1 MSLLDEVRKLE
12 GDVVARLKELEP
24 LMREYEQLRALAE
37 RLGVEY
43 SPESAA
49 ASERAQT
56 SPATSR
62 QRAAAKKGTATR
74 AAGKRRA
81 ATKPRTAGAKRRT
94 GDTGARR
101 SPRTAP
107 ADAAAAAAAPGAAK
121 ATTRTRRAGARKR
134 GATRPGQRIDD
145 VLRVV
150 TANPGISVRDVG
162 VRLGVDAT
170 GLYRVANKLTEDGRV
185 RKDGT
190 RLYAVES
197 GSAVPASQA
206 ADTGANDG
214 VTDAAGS
221 PDIGSAT
228 RA

>member
-43 SPESAA
+43 APEAA
-49 ASERAQT
+49 TASERGQR

-62 QRAAAKKGTATR
+62 QRAAAKKKTATR
-74 AAGKRRA
+74 AAGKRQA
-81 ATKPRTAGAKRRT
+81 AAKRRTAGGKPRT

-101 SPRTAP
+101 SPRTSR

-121 ATTRTRRAGARKR
+121 ATTGTRRAGARRR
-134 GATRPGQRIDD
+134 GATRPGQRIED

-150 TANPGISVRDVG
+150 TANPGISVREVG
-162 VRLGVDAT
+162 AQLGVDAT
-170 GLYRVANKLTEDGRV
+170 GLYRVANKLTEEGRV

-190 RLYAVES
+190 KLYAVES

-206 ADTGANDG
+206 ADPGANGGDTG
-214 VTDAAGS
+214 AAGS
-221 PDIGSAT
+221 SDIGSAT
-228 RA
+228 GT

>member
-12 GDVVARLKELEP
+12 EDVVARLKELEP
-24 LMREYEQLRALAE
+24 LMHEYEQLRALAE

-62 QRAAAKKGTATR
+62 QRAAAKKRTATR

-81 ATKPRTAGAKRRT
+81 ATKPRSAGGERRT

-101 SPRTAP
+101 SPRTAR
-107 ADAAAAAAAPGAAK
+107 AGAAAPAAAPGAGK

-162 VRLGVDAT
+162 AQLGVDAT
-170 GLYRVANKLTEDGRV
+170 GLYRVANKLTEAGRV

-190 RLYAVES
+190 KLYAVES

-206 ADTGANDG
+206 AEKGANGGDTGA
-214 VTDAAGS
+214 VGS
-221 PDIGSAT
+221 SDTGSAT
-228 RA
+228 SA